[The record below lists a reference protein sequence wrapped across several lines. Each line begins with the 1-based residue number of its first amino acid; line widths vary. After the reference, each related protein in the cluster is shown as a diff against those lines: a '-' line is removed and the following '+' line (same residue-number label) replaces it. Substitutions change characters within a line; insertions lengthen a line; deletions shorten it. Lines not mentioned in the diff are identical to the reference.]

1 MRCSITLQGCN
12 ICPQAICTADEIS
25 NGSSNNS
32 SPGAGPIVGG
42 VIGGIV
48 AIAIL
53 TYLVWRFLIKP
64 KRAMSSPSMRSSQ
77 FDISPTNG
85 RVEKHESVP
94 LQRRNSTNTVHSIA
108 STVMT
113 RASNIIQIA
122 YIPGVTNRP
131 ANGGPDVLVPPVPPM
146 PGNGSEQHYYGQ
158 GQVRDS
164 TYSGYTQFSESG
176 NAMGNRSS
184 IASTIYGKQAQVQ
197 NPAQAVVRAKPTVVS
212 VKGSGTT
219 PPQPDANME
228 RFANRPE
235 SLASNFSMSSTMLN
249 NANTA
254 TPVRAQVVKV
264 GNGIKK
270 VAASPRFD
278 DGASVTSYAVSS
290 VESEKEV
297 VTPEM
302 ISAMSTPT
310 IKFTPPT
317 DAGPFADPPQSVVQ
331 KPSLDAI
338 KEERREDSSSSL
350 GNRSNNPF
358 GDEHTTK

>member
-1 MRCSITLQGCN
+1 MH
-12 ICPQAICTADEIS
+12 
-25 NGSSNNS
+25 SSN
-32 SPGAGPIVGG
+32 
-42 VIGGIV
+42 
-48 AIAIL
+48 
-53 TYLVWRFLIKP
+53 
-64 KRAMSSPSMRSSQ
+64 

-85 RVEKHESVP
+85 RVEKHENVP

-122 YIPGVTNRP
+122 YIPGVTSRP
-131 ANGGPDVLVPPVPPM
+131 ANGSPDILVPPVPPM
-146 PGNGSEQHYYGQ
+146 PHNGSEQHYYDQ

-164 TYSGYTQFSESG
+164 TYSGYTQYSETG
-176 NAMGNRSS
+176 NLAPGNRSS

-197 NPAQAVVRAKPTVVS
+197 NPAQAIVRAKPTVVS
-212 VKGSGTT
+212 VKGSGST
-219 PPQPDANME
+219 PPQSDADME

-254 TPVRAQVVKV
+254 TPGRAHVVKV

-270 VAASPRFD
+270 VVLSPRSD
-278 DGASVTSYAVSS
+278 DGASVTSYAVSA

-302 ISAMSTPT
+302 VSAMSTPT
-310 IKFTPPT
+310 IRFTPPT
-317 DAGPFADPPQSVVQ
+317 DPSPFADPPQSVVQ

-338 KEERREDSSSSL
+338 KEEKREDSSSSL
-350 GNRSNNPF
+350 GKSSDSPF
-358 GDEHTTK
+358 GDEHATK